1 MGKAY
6 RKKSVIKTLRHH
18 HIGQA
23 VTDRIQQIYS
33 ALTDAVRGAGARL
46 NSSVGAERSAGP
58 RQVSVRKGYMDNP
71 KDCFCVY
78 IEGSIL

>member
-6 RKKSVIKTLRHH
+6 RKKSVIKALRHH

-46 NSSVGAERSAGP
+46 
-58 RQVSVRKGYMDNP
+58 
-71 KDCFCVY
+71 
-78 IEGSIL
+78 